1 MARFATFSLGL
12 FVVLLFGA
20 YVLAYFFSD
29 NLLGYF
35 RGQIERQL
43 NTKVTFQ
50 RSKLSGRTMTV
61 TGLSLETRGGVPLGR
76 LDEVQAVISPY
87 YFIRYGAQRAFSDFY
102 IKGARLDLHF
112 APDGRMNWDSVSF
125 PKRDEDRPEKI
136 SYRGNIYLQDGFL
149 SLRDQRY
156 GDYLAN
162 LDRIEGVFGWEASG
176 DWQVQGQAEQG
187 AIGLR
192 GFGQPGKPVQI
203 DATIKNLDLDNFLLH
218 PNLANQLRV
227 TGSQANGTVQMR
239 IPTDNPQSTLLL
251 GTLIVR
257 AQEAYSPQFQQSVQG
272 FESTLK
278 LMGSWIKFEK
288 TQFSWQQQKI
298 NMTGELRNGLN
309 LALGP
314 WIKFDLKS
322 GPISLAKIRMKFP
335 NMPAVQGRASLDIS
349 AEGHARGPA
358 VQGQIKAWDLV
369 VSEQKLRSLV
379 ADFELDNNSLHLQRV
394 TVITPEGNKME
405 GHGWIFRDKD
415 QRILLRLSG
424 VPPALESLSPWLA
437 GSDSFQA
444 TALGSLSDPVVTGQA
459 SLSSMPANAL
469 GMTGGSSHFW
479 LDDQSALLWGGRL
492 WGQGGEVQVPWAMV
506 DYRQGDVAGEVYSQN
521 FALQHPQ
528 GNATVQ
534 GGAQLS
540 GNYLTGLYAATGYLQ
555 NGSVQAPGL
564 PPLENLRGVVAY
576 RDGNILIPQMEGT
589 SGGDRATV
597 TGELRD
603 GNGEMWV
610 HAPQVNA
617 QNWVASAP
625 PGLRDVRA
633 FASIQGNS
641 VDRFR
646 LATQGP
652 GGDAWAV
659 GRILDGRTPEFYAQ
673 FVDAQVPGQPLN
685 LTGDL
690 ATNWQQGKLKY
701 FYSARPT
708 EAVSENWMMGHGS
721 IQGSQLTMVENYLH
735 LPSRG
740 PLVAS
745 LGGESQAYPYFGPI
759 ESRPIVRLYNSP
771 EAWQTGGTF
780 SWTGNFN
787 LAQSKM
793 DLKLRARNLNLTE
806 LNTWFG
812 QLQSPAWWQAYG
824 LTLEDLLLDVDG
836 TAQGT
841 LSNPQVQGSVRSPW
855 TRLSRNLDNRPE
867 SLALSWRSDVNY
879 RKGQLDLLTLL
890 SPRPLDSDLL
900 TWKGPSQSPPQADWL
915 RSNLRLTSGLNWKGW
930 IRAEAFPM
938 ETAGWLTPNWLSQQ
952 LPSGVLSTDAQ
963 GLQVSGSLY
972 APQIAGRVDLRQGQF
987 WTGYRNL
994 PIDEAFADFASN
1006 QRATSLT
1013 RLRLKSGGLTLEG
1026 RGNRTRDGS
1035 LTAQFWADDLP
1046 LDTLQDFGF
1055 STLGWAG
1062 TVDLAMSFRDSG
1074 GVSPEGWVAL
1084 QAEELKA
1091 PEGSPFAVERLVFG
1105 QIDRQLDGIPFT
1117 GPGKGVGFRLEAGE
1131 FVVELPPDVAEIV
1144 FADANESRLS
1154 GSGTFSWKAPPGPR
1168 QSLTNWAKSPI
1179 GPRFGRNGTP
1189 LRLIAER
1196 FSWPLLREIL
1206 GLPTDERVGQISGS
1220 LQLLGQFDEQHR
1232 VTNPK
1237 ISNIPFFELDLAN
1250 FILEGPGAV
1259 WSGVR
1264 LSQPLKLAYKVVPG
1278 AGWLSLNPSV
1288 LEFFRKPD
1296 ANGPATAQGKLQ
1308 AQASLVLMENPGLK
1322 KSASLSPDQSMQAS
1336 LENLPL
1342 ENLSFLNP
1350 KVSQLSGTI
1359 RDFRLD
1365 HQGPLSQPQSTFSL
1379 DSQNLLIQGLNI
1391 TAVQGK
1397 GTLTSQE
1404 NGKMQL
1410 QLGSGIDE
1418 LRFLLG
1424 ALNDPNQAFRVQGQ
1438 ALLDF
1443 DRIILMK
1450 SPNLVPTWT
1459 GWSLSDRSE
1468 FDLRAQLNDNQ
1479 MRLLTALAP
1488 EGSKLTG
1495 NLEGLLALKGTASKP
1510 ELTGFLGL
1518 NSGSLTHPALRTPLS
1533 GVNARLNFEQIDM
1546 AEAEPSVVLS
1556 RLSDR
1561 KLGRYTLEKLEGSLG
1576 GQPFSG
1582 LGKAEMSGLQP
1593 TFVDVTFDG
1602 DELPIS
1608 WDGLMDG
1615 RANVHLRMSG
1625 VPERTIMGN
1634 SEKLIPRLE
1643 GLVELPEANFQLPSE
1658 ATLARF
1664 KSLSEGGSS
1673 SGIGM
1678 LYDVDLRIGEDVWAN
1693 FLSSTVRATGDLKIT
1708 PSSKGNTPAVN
1719 GQLFLSRGVIRIPF
1733 YEVNFRIRQ
1742 GYAIFEDGFIPR
1754 IENLEADS
1762 TFGQYQVTA
1771 RIDGTYPD
1779 LKIQLVSNPPMADNE
1794 LRNMVVTGGLPSA
1807 TNTNTLVGNSNQSGN
1822 FIVNQGVSF
1831 ISNMLAGA
1839 VTQGLG
1845 RMLFMSEVSFD
1856 VLPTS
1861 EYVIR
1866 LAKSLDS
1873 RDRFLITFAQVI
1885 GTNRF
1890 NQTLTQYGL
1899 EWRFQPNLLTRVSLD
1914 NNGQARL
1921 WFQGVLRY

>member
-1 MARFATFSLGL
+1 MARFATLSLGL

-43 NTKVTFQ
+43 NAKVTFQ
-50 RSKLSGRTMTV
+50 SSKLSGRTMTV

-76 LDEVQAVISPY
+76 LDEVKAVLSPY
-87 YFIRYGAQRAFSDFY
+87 YAIRYGPQRALSDLY

-112 APDGRMNWDSVSF
+112 GPDGRMNWDSVSF

-136 SYRGNIYLQDGFL
+136 SYRGNIRLQDGFI

-162 LDRIEGVFGWEASG
+162 LDRVEGMFSWEASG
-176 DWQVQGQAEQG
+176 HWQVQGAAEGG
-187 AIGLR
+187 AIAVS
-192 GFGQPGKPVQI
+192 GFGEPGKPVQV
-203 DATIKNLDLDNFLLH
+203 DATVKNLELDNFLLH
-218 PNLANQLRV
+218 PNLANQIRV
-227 TGSQANGTVQMR
+227 TGAQANGTVQMR
-239 IPTDNPQSTLLL
+239 IPMDNPQSTLLL
-251 GTLIVR
+251 GTLLIR
-257 AQEAYSPQFQQSVQG
+257 AKEAYSPQFQQSIQA
-272 FESTLK
+272 FESTLT
-278 LMGSWIKFEK
+278 LMGSWIRFEK
-288 TQFSWQQQKI
+288 TRFSWQRQKVSL
-298 NMTGELRNGLN
+298 TGEVRNGLN

-322 GPISLAKIRMKFP
+322 GPISLDKIREKFP
-335 NMPAVQGRASLDIS
+335 KMPAVRGRASLDIT

-358 VQGQIKAWDLV
+358 VQGQIKAWDL
-369 VSEQKLRSLV
+369 EIAQQKLRSVV

-394 TVITPEGNKME
+394 TVVTPEGHTME

-437 GSDSFQA
+437 GGDSFQA

-459 SLSSMPANAL
+459 SLSSMPTNPL

-479 LDDQSALLWGGRL
+479 LDEQSAFLWGGRL

-506 DYRQGDVAGEVYSQN
+506 DYRQGDLAGEVTSQN
-521 FALQHPQ
+521 FEIQHPQ
-528 GNATVQ
+528 GRATVQ

-540 GNYLTGLYAATGYLQ
+540 GNFRSGEYSANGYLQ
-555 NGSVQAPGL
+555 DGSLQAPGV
-564 PPLENLRGVVAY
+564 PPLDNLHGVVAY
-576 RDGNILIPQMEGT
+576 RDGAILIPEMQGS
-589 SGGDRATV
+589 SGGDQATV
-597 TGELRD
+597 TGQLGD
-603 GNGEMWV
+603 GKGEMWV
-610 HAPQVNA
+610 YAPQVNA

-625 PGLRDVRA
+625 AGLRDVRA
-633 FASIQGNS
+633 FASISGNS

-659 GRILDGRTPEFYAQ
+659 GRVLSGRAPEFYAQ
-673 FVDAQVPGQPLN
+673 FVNAEVPGQPLN

-708 EAVSENWMMGHGS
+708 EAQAQNWMMGHGS
-721 IQGSQLTMVENYLH
+721 IVGQQLTMVENFLH
-735 LPSRG
+735 LPSQG
-740 PLVAS
+740 PLVS
-745 LGGESQAYPYFGPI
+745 SMGGESQAYPYFGPI
-759 ESRPIVRLYNSP
+759 ESRPIERLYNSP
-771 EAWQTGGTF
+771 EAWQTGGTL
-780 SWTGNFN
+780 SWNGNFN

-793 DLKLRARNLNLTE
+793 DLNLKARNLNLTE

-841 LSNPQVQGSVRSPW
+841 LTNPRVQGSVRSPW
-855 TRLSRNLDNRPE
+855 TRLSRNLDNRLE
-867 SLALSWRSDVNY
+867 SLAFSWRSDVNY

-890 SPRPLDSDLL
+890 SPRPLDSQLL
-900 TWKGPSQSPPQADWL
+900 TWKGPRQSPPQADWL
-915 RSNLRLTSGLNWKGW
+915 RSNLMLTAGLNWKGW

-938 ETAGWLTPNWLSQQ
+938 ATAGWLTPNWLSQQ

-972 APQIAGRVDLRQGQF
+972 APQIAGRVDLRKGQF
-987 WTGYRNL
+987 WTGFRHL

-1046 LDTLQDFGF
+1046 LQTLQDFGY
-1055 STLGWAG
+1055 STQGWAG
-1062 TVDLAMSFRDSG
+1062 TVDLAMSFKDSG
-1074 GVSPEGWVAL
+1074 GVSPEGWVAV
-1084 QAEELKA
+1084 QAQELKA
-1091 PEGSPFAVERLVFG
+1091 PEGSPFGIERLVFG
-1105 QIDRQLDGIPFT
+1105 QIDRHLDGIPFT
-1117 GPGKGVGFRLEAGE
+1117 GPGKGVSFRLEAGE

-1144 FADANESRLS
+1144 LADATQSRLS

-1168 QSLTNWAKSPI
+1168 QSLLNWAKSPN

-1189 LRLIAER
+1189 LKLIAEG
-1196 FSWPLLREIL
+1196 FSWPLMRDIL
-1206 GLPTDERVGQISGS
+1206 GLPEDNRVGQMSGD

-1232 VTNPK
+1232 VANPK
-1237 ISNIPFFELDLAN
+1237 LSDIPFFELNLAD

-1259 WSGVR
+1259 WSGAR
-1264 LSQPLKLAYKVVPG
+1264 LTQPLKLAYRVLPG
-1278 AGWLSLNPSV
+1278 AGWLSLTPSS
-1288 LEFFRKPD
+1288 LEFFRRPN
-1296 ANGPATAQGKLQ
+1296 ATGPATAQGKLQ

-1322 KSASLSPDQSMQAS
+1322 KVASLSPDQFLQAS

-1365 HQGPLSQPQSTFSL
+1365 HKGPLSQPQSTFSL
-1379 DSQNLLIQGLNI
+1379 DSQNLQIQGLNI
-1391 TAVQGK
+1391 TAVQGQ

-1410 QLGSGIDE
+1410 QLGSGVDE
-1418 LRFLLG
+1418 LSFLLG
-1424 ALNDPNQAFRVQGQ
+1424 APNDPKEAFRIQGQ

-1443 DRIILMK
+1443 DRLILMK
-1450 SPNLVPTWT
+1450 SPRLVPTWT

-1468 FDLRAQLNDNQ
+1468 FDLRAQLDDNQ

-1488 EGSKLTG
+1488 VGSKLTG
-1495 NLEGLLALKGTASKP
+1495 NLEAGLALKGTAGKP
-1510 ELTGFLGL
+1510 ELTGFLEL
-1518 NSGSLTHPALRTPLS
+1518 NSGTLNHPALRTPLS
-1533 GVNARLNFEQIDM
+1533 GVNARVNFEQIDL
-1546 AEAEPSVVLS
+1546 ADAEPSVVLS
-1556 RLSDR
+1556 RLVDR
-1561 KLGRYTLEKLEGSLG
+1561 KLGRYTLEKLEGYLG
-1576 GQPFSG
+1576 GQPFRG
-1582 LGKAEMSGLQP
+1582 VGKAELSGLQP

-1615 RANVHLRMSG
+1615 RANVHLRLSG

-1634 SEKLIPRLE
+1634 SEQLIPSLQ
-1643 GLVELPEANFQLPSE
+1643 GLVELPEANFQLPNQE
-1658 ATLARF
+1658 TLARF
-1664 KSLSEGGSS
+1664 KSFSDGGGSG
-1673 SGIGM
+1673 GIGM

-1708 PSSKGNTPAVN
+1708 PSSNGTTPAVN

-1807 TNTNTLVGNSNQSGN
+1807 TNTNTLVGNTNQSGN

-1845 RMLFMSEVSFD
+1845 RLLFMSEVSFD

-1885 GTNRF
+1885 GTTRF

-1914 NNGQARL
+1914 NYGQARI